1 MLSPLISTRENSR
14 TEINVKTKI
23 PPNLTDSA
31 GHMFIQ
37 NLFRALIKRYAVYI
51 TYNAHGL
58 FVYPKLFTLWT
69 VPARTRQILFLLAHS
84 SFHPLFDCL
93 FVCRIVFARC
103 FLQCVYRLHSLR
115 HVCVKPFGLEHCND
129 SFRLLIGVYLA
140 CSRPV
145 RRSACRVLPCHIY
158 PPAGSAVAVCGK
170 SARSQLII
178 IMLP

>member
-37 NLFRALIKRYAVYI
+37 NLFRALIKRYAIYI

-69 VPARTRQILFLLAHS
+69 VPAWARQILFLLAHS

-103 FLQCVYRLHSLR
+103 FLQCVRGFHAVR
-115 HVCVKPFGLEHCND
+115 VVCVKPFCSHNSNY
-129 SFRLLIGVYLA
+129 SFSLFEGVSFAA
-140 CSRPV
+140 CS
-145 RRSACRVLPCHIY
+145 
-158 PPAGSAVAVCGK
+158 AVCGTSCFILSRYVYPIPGNTALGI
-170 SARSQLII
+170 SARSDLVI